1 MPEQFVL
8 KCNHD
13 SGSVCICKDKKTF
26 DKEAAVRKLNAA
38 LKTNLFWKGR
48 EWAYK
53 KVKPC
58 IFAEQYMEDES
69 GSELKDYKIFC
80 FNGEP
85 FFVQVIYNRFDSSKC
100 NYYDFNWKR
109 LEMHHR
115 VFSSVGEIEQPSNL
129 DEMQRLARALSKG
142 WPFLRVDF
150 YSVRGKTYFGELTF
164 YPAAGILKVSPI
176 EWNLRLGELI
186 TLPELKK

>member
-1 MPEQFVL
+1 ML

-13 SGSVCICKDKKTF
+13 SGSVCICKDKRTF

-85 FFVQVIYNRFDSSKC
+85 FFVQVDYDRFAGHKR
-100 NYYDFNWKR
+100 NYYDFNWKKV
-109 LEMHHR
+109 EMSYGE
-115 VFSSVGEIEQPSNL
+115 FPSVREIERPENL
-129 DEMQRLARALSKG
+129 EEMQQLARKLSEG

-150 YSVRGKTYFGELTF
+150 YYIQGKIYFGELTF
-164 YPAAGILKVSPI
+164 YPEAGALQIRPR

-186 TLPELKK
+186 KLPEIKK